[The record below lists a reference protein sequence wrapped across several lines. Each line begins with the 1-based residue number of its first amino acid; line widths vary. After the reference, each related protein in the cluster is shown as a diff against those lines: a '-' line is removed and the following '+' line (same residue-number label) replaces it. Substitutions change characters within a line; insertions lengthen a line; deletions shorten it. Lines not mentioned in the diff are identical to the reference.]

1 MCNKDEN
8 GDPAHAAAISE
19 DRGNMSA
26 AVDQELLADLVTANH
41 ILYRY
46 RVVDAFGHVSVRHD
60 KDPGKFLLAR
70 NMAPGTVTAQDIV
83 EFDLDGAPVNAG
95 GRKVYLE
102 RFIHGEIYKNRD
114 DVVAIVHSHA
124 PAVVPFTVTDTPLRP
139 LWHMSAFLGTEVPVF
154 EIRDFA
160 GDDTDLLIRS
170 NDLGLALART
180 LGETNVVLMRGH
192 GATIVG
198 TTLQEV
204 VFRSVF
210 THMNAE
216 LQMNAL
222 QLGEVNYLTPGECR
236 TATLSVGGQADRAW
250 NLWKA
255 ELSQQ

>member
-1 MCNKDEN
+1 MCNKDEK

>member
-1 MCNKDEN
+1 MCKHDQTSNSAE
-8 GDPAHAAAISE
+8 AAAISTDCGTLSTPVE
-19 DRGNMSA
+19 P
-26 AVDQELLADLVTANH
+26 ELMADLVTANH

-60 KDPGKFLLAR
+60 KDPEKFLLAR
-70 NMAPGTVTAQDIV
+70 NMAPGTVSAGDII
-83 EFDLDGAPVNAG
+83 EFHLDGAPVNAL

-102 RFIHGEIYKNRD
+102 RFIHGEIYKRRE
-114 DVVAIVHSHA
+114 DVMAIVHSHA

-139 LWHMSAFLGTEVPVF
+139 LWHMSAFLGSEVPVF

-170 NDLGLALART
+170 NDLGMALAQT
-180 LGETNVVLMRGH
+180 LGDTQVVLMRGH

-198 TTLQEV
+198 TTLPEV

-250 NLWKA
+250 NLWKS
-255 ELSQQ
+255 ELSR

>member
-1 MCNKDEN
+1 MSEKERTGNPSN
-8 GDPAHAAAISE
+8 AAAVSE
-19 DRGNMSA
+19 DIGNLSDP
-26 AVDQELLADLVTANH
+26 VDADLLADLVTANH

-60 KDPGKFLLAR
+60 KDPGKFLLAK
-70 NMAPGTVTAQDIV
+70 NMAPGTVTPEDII
-83 EFDLDGAPVNAG
+83 EFNLDGEPVNAA
-95 GRKVYLE
+95 GRRVYLE
-102 RFIHGEIYKNRD
+102 RFIHGEIYKCRE
-114 DVVAIVHSHA
+114 DVMAIVHSHA
-124 PAVVPFTVTDTPLRP
+124 PAVVPFGVTGTRLRP
-139 LWHMSAFLGTEVPVF
+139 VWHMSAFLGTEVPVY

-170 NDLGLALART
+170 NELGESLART
-180 LGETNVVLMRGH
+180 LGHTNVVLMRGH

-198 TTLQEV
+198 ATLKEV

-236 TATLSVGGQADRAW
+236 TATLAVGGQADRAW
-250 NLWKA
+250 NLWKS
-255 ELSQQ
+255 ELSKP